1 MIEKAEDGDGSL
13 LGHLLLTARAV
24 AKQQGLEAGYRVVIN
39 NGEQGCQMAADHL
52 PDVILMDVVMPEMNG
67 FQATRKI
74 TRGKTT
80 AHIPVIMIS
89 TKNQETDRV
98 WGKRQGAK
106 EYMNKPIDE
115 SSLVNIIRRV
125 ME

>member
-1 MIEKAEDGDGSL
+1 MTTVLVIDDSPSEM
-13 LGHLLLTARAV
+13 
-24 AKQQGLEAGYRVVIN
+24 AKFRDMLSKNNFQVLEAS
-39 NGEQGCQMAADHL
+39 NGEQGYQMAVDHL

-80 AHIPVIMIS
+80 AHIPIIMIS
-89 TKNQETDRV
+89 TKNQETDRE

-106 EYMNKPIDE
+106 EYITKPIDE
-115 SSLVNIIRRV
+115 SGLVQIIRKV
-125 ME
+125 MG

>member
-1 MIEKAEDGDGSL
+1 MTTVLVIDDSPSEMAKFRDILAKNNFQVIEATNGIE
-13 LGHLLLTARAV
+13 
-24 AKQQGLEAGYRVVIN
+24 GY
-39 NGEQGCQMAADHL
+39 QMATEHV

-74 TRGKTT
+74 TRGETT

-106 EYMNKPIDE
+106 EYMAKPVDE
-115 SSLVNIIRRV
+115 NGLVNIIRKV

>member
-1 MIEKAEDGDGSL
+1 MTTVLVIDDSPSEM
-13 LGHLLLTARAV
+13 
-24 AKQQGLEAGYRVVIN
+24 AKFRDMLVRNNYQVLEAV
-39 NGEQGCQMAADHL
+39 NGEKGCEMAIEHL

-74 TRGKTT
+74 TRGATT
-80 AHIPVIMIS
+80 AHIPVVMIS

-106 EYMNKPIDE
+106 EYLTKPVDE
-115 SSLVNIIRRV
+115 AELMRIIRAV